1 MLFVSCRAKFQI
13 GVFFFFY
20 EYNIKILH
28 IKYEEK
34 IGVYININVPDSI
47 KASQLNVFGRK

>member
-13 GVFFFFY
+13 GVFF

-34 IGVYININVPDSI
+34 IGVYININVPDPI
-47 KASQLNVFGRK
+47 KAPYLNVFGQK